1 MSQRFVRDTL
11 GWGFGLWLFGYV
23 LGILLFPFVPVSI
36 IGWVITPV
44 GILVTLWVL
53 LKKVKG
59 NTLVYYLSIG
69 TVWALI
75 AIVCDYFFLVK
86 VFKPADGRL
95 TRSRSAG
102 AWNGKDDGWKRK
114 IGHRFFEMQK
124 AGCPSIRR
132 YGDCVHENDPPHPA
146 HGLA

>member
-86 VFKPADGRL
+86 VFKPADGYYKLDVYLYYIL
-95 TRSRSAG
+95 TFVIPALV
-102 AWNGKDDGWKRK
+102 GWKR
-114 IGHRFFEMQK
+114 IQR
-124 AGCPSIRR
+124 
-132 YGDCVHENDPPHPA
+132 N
-146 HGLA
+146 